1 MPSDC
6 FNEVNTGVY
15 MEAMLGWIDRKRTVQ
30 ILLLS
35 MVRIQHLRL
44 IKTTC
49 QRLKGAGAIAHMIA
63 KN

>member
-1 MPSDC
+1 M
-6 FNEVNTGVY
+6 EAKVYTGVC
-15 MEAMLGWIDRKRTVQ
+15 MEAMLGWIDRRRTVQ

-35 MVRIQHLRL
+35 MGRIQRLRL

-49 QRLKGAGAIAHMIA
+49 QRSKGAGAIAHMIA